1 MTAVIQAGL
10 GVGDPAWGTGPAN
23 GQNRATGRARAE
35 TQANSIRRTFSQT
48 HRKFQFCAASLGGQG
63 KDPQYF
69 GGMGIREDNK
79 LETWPERI
87 K

>member
-48 HRKFQFCAASLGGQG
+48 HGKFQFCAASLGGQG